1 MSPLTSRRV
10 KRRIYNPEP
19 PRICSR
25 SELAA
30 GKTPRA
36 DVNEANPPTLQRI
49 FGDSAI
55 ARLLDYLT
63 LYRGLDFPKTEI
75 SRNSGVAWKTMW
87 RLWPTIERYGLVK
100 ETKRIGKAKMVTLNT
115 DSLIVRALNDLAFQ
129 IARHDNQPLQGEE
142 RQILVRVKAR

>member
-1 MSPLTSRRV
+1 M
-10 KRRIYNPEP
+10 
-19 PRICSR
+19 
-25 SELAA
+25 AA

-129 IARHDNQPLQGEE
+129 IARHDNQSLQGEE